1 MARLIEEDRLSVH
14 DILEDEKIRMLDLLF
29 EGYQGGSLTEMKE
42 KSGDAFT
49 FGELK
54 IYRASLKNNE
64 TS

>member
-1 MARLIEEDRLSVH
+1 
-14 DILEDEKIRMLDLLF
+14 LLF

-54 IYRASLKNNE
+54 IYRASIKNNE